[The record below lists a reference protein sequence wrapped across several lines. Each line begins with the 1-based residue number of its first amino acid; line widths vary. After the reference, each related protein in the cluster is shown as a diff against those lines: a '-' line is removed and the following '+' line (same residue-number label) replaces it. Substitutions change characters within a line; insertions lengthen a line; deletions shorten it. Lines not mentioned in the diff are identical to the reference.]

1 MVCFVLAVAVADV
14 VLELETPILIKLGSQ
29 QPAPGHLV
37 RLCGAAYLS
46 PSHISTLHTHA
57 GGHDSLDPL
66 GNTDQQS
73 LDTVIIRS
81 TINKYSN
88 DPCLLPMYSF

>member
-1 MVCFVLAVAVADV
+1 MCCGGVVVCFVLAVAVADV

-29 QPAPGHLV
+29 QPAHGHLV

-46 PSHISTLHTHA
+46 PSHISTLQTHA

-66 GNTDQQS
+66 GNTD
-73 LDTVIIRS
+73 
-81 TINKYSN
+81 
-88 DPCLLPMYSF
+88 